1 MSRTPLI
8 RPRKQPKQRRSMAMV
23 DAILE
28 ATAQVLIQDGYERAT
43 TNKIAA
49 KAGVSIG
56 SLYQYFPNKEAL
68 VAALNTRLGLLEL
81 EMIRAKFAEIE
92 GQPISQAIAT
102 LVTAMVELHRLEPR
116 LHRVLVE
123 QVPRVGDLKK
133 ISEIDENIRDLMR
146 DYLGRRYPK
155 LPPAELNLTIFV
167 IFNIVETLTH
177 NAVLHH
183 PELLTDDRL
192 AADICGVIE
201 AYLVQKAPR

>member
-1 MSRTPLI
+1 MARTPMI

-68 VAALNTRLGLLEL
+68 VAALNTRLGLSEL
-81 EMIRAKFAEIE
+81 EMIRAKFAEI
-92 GQPISQAIAT
+92 GNLPVPQAIAA
-102 LVTAMVELHRLEPR
+102 LVTSMVELHRMEPR

-133 ISEIDENIRDLMR
+133 ISEIDDRIRDLMR
-146 DYLGRRYPK
+146 AYLDRQYPE
-155 LPPAELNLTIFV
+155 LPADELNLMIFV
-167 IFNIVETLTH
+167 IFNVVETLTH

-183 PELLTDDRL
+183 PELLTDGRL
-192 AADICGVIE
+192 AADICRVVE
-201 AYLVQKAPR
+201 AYLSQKTPR